1 VRPIGPLLGPD
12 GPSGLVIDRHETV
25 TGMHMQA
32 LDRPSLEDL
41 AASVGLL
48 DDPRRISYVDPAAA
62 AWRRHLTQGLQQ
74 LTGQRKLERLYDQWR
89 QGVDTPAEGVA
100 AAIGGLRVDLRYEPG
115 QLAAVPTSGPLVVVA
130 NHPFGLL
137 DGLAICHLLHRVRL
151 DVKLMAYHLL
161 YRVPEIRAL
170 TLPVGELTS
179 PGGRALTLRTGEVA
193 GEHLRAGGA
202 LVAFPAG
209 GVSIAPYI
217 LGRPHD
223 IPWKPFIAKMVQRH
237 RATVLP
243 VYVDGR
249 NSAWFQV
256 ASQFSATLRV
266 ALLVHELRRRIG
278 SAVRIRIGDP
288 IPFADLVAIRDRTA
302 LTRHLRERTY
312 ALAGRRSPN
321 ERLKRLEAVLFRQN

>member
-1 VRPIGPLLGPD
+1 
-12 GPSGLVIDRHETV
+12 V
-25 TGMHMQA
+25 TSA
-32 LDRPSLEDL
+32 RTPAVARPSLEEI
-41 AASVGLL
+41 AAGLGLL
-48 DDPRRISYVDPAAA
+48 DDPRRISYVDPGAA
-62 AWRRHLTQGLQQ
+62 AWRRHLTQGVQRV
-74 LTGQRKLERLYDQWR
+74 TGQRKLERLYEQWR
-89 QGVDTPAEGVA
+89 QGVSTPAQGVA
-100 AAIGGLRVDLRYEPG
+100 AAIGGLRVDLCYDPV
-115 QLAAVPTSGPLVVVA
+115 QLAAVPAAGPLVVVA

-137 DGLAICHLLHRVRL
+137 DGLAICHLLHQVRL

-193 GEHLRAGGA
+193 SEHLEAGGA
-202 LVAFPAG
+202 LVVFPAG

-223 IPWKPFIAKMVQRH
+223 IPWKPFIAKMIRRH

-249 NSAWFQV
+249 NSAWFQM

-266 ALLVHELRRRIG
+266 ALLVHELHRRIG
-278 SAVRIRIGDP
+278 SEVRIRIGDP
-288 IPFADLVAIRDRTA
+288 IPFGALAAIRDRTA

-321 ERLKRLEAVLFRQN
+321 ERLKRLDAILFGQT